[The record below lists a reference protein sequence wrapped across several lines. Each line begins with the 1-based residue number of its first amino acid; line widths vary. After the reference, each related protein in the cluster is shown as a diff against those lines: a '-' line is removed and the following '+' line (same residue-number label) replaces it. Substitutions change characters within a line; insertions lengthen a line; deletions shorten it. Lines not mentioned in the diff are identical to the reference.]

1 MTNII
6 NLTLYIIFM
15 GSLLQ
20 GSDLKNELARL
31 KSHNQYEITQIDE
44 TTIYLKHHLSGI
56 EKYIDIS
63 TKALP
68 TASDDMQF
76 FDLINADTNLYRD
89 RYLFDKNILV
99 SGSLGYPLVF
109 GDINQNGQLDIT
121 GSYKLEQNY
130 EIAECAI
137 IELQPDSSFQL
148 LKIYHDSVVTVLSQT
163 DVDRDN
169 LIELNFKKAG
179 GQVFYNYESIT
190 ETGYPDSLNFVHRMW
205 QISGAVGSET
215 FGDLDGDGIIDVI
228 YVGDD
233 SLNPRGHKVYVA
245 EYKSS
250 INNFEQVFRFPPP
263 EWRVSGFS
271 TGDFDGDGFMEFVTG
286 SIRGDV
292 YICENTGDDSY
303 EFIYSDTISTPNA
316 YMTCATNDIDHN
328 GKIEFFVGGSS
339 FYYGT
344 GGTRVYWFEAN
355 GDNQYRK
362 VRSFFLSGTDVLGT
376 TKLYSYDVNSD
387 GVDDLVF
394 GFGGS
399 VVILIWDNFEKQ
411 FKLHYLDWL
420 ENWNQ
425 EIQSVNI
432 YDVYN
437 TGKPDLIVG
446 INDIGNIPRLHS
458 KIYSNNF
465 ITNIELP
472 DVIIENYY
480 LGQNYPNP
488 FNSVTTVPFY
498 LPGREKVTLKIF
510 DVTGKDVKTLING
523 QFVPGGK
530 NHITWDGTNNFGKEV
545 STGIYLYQFKT
556 EHFSQTKKLLLI
568 K

>member
-1 MTNII
+1 MV
-6 NLTLYIIFM
+6 YIILI

-20 GSDLKNELARL
+20 GSDLKSELARL
-31 KSHNQYEITQIDE
+31 KSHNQYEIIQTDAN
-44 TTIYLKHHLSGI
+44 TLHFKHRLTGK
-56 EKYIDIS
+56 EKFIDIS

-89 RYLFDKNILV
+89 KYLFDKNILV

-121 GSYKLEQNY
+121 GSYKLEQDY
-130 EIAECAI
+130 EIGECAI

-169 LIELNFKKAG
+169 LIELNFKKPG
-179 GQVFYNYESIT
+179 GQVFYNYESRT
-190 ETGYPDSLNFVHRMW
+190 ETGYPDSLNFIHRMW
-205 QISGAVGSET
+205 QICGAVGSET
-215 FGDLDGDGIIDVI
+215 FNDLDGDGIIDVI

-233 SLNPRGHKVYVA
+233 SLNPRGQKVYVA

-263 EWRVSGFS
+263 EWLVSGFS

-292 YICENTGDDSY
+292 YICENTADDSY

-399 VVILIWDNFEKQ
+399 VVILIWDNIEEQ
-411 FKLHYLDWL
+411 FILHYLDWL

-425 EIQSVNI
+425 EIRSVNV

-437 TGKPDLIVG
+437 SGKPDLIVG
-446 INDIGNIPRLHS
+446 YTDFKRVPRLRS
-458 KIYSNNF
+458 EIYRNNF
-465 ITNIELP
+465 LTNIRQTETYTLN
-472 DVIIENYY
+472 NYK
-480 LGQNYPNP
+480 LWQNYPNP

-510 DVTGKDVKTLING
+510 DVTGKEVKTLINR
-523 QFVPGGK
+523 QFVPSGK
-530 NHITWDGTNNFGKEV
+530 NHVTWDGTNNFGKEV
-545 STGIYLYQFKT
+545 SSGIYLYQIQT
-556 EHFSQTKKLLLI
+556 EHLSQTKKLLLI